1 MHNPQTGRLIGSLT
15 GCVSLFAI
23 SSAAAG
29 DFLPFIY
36 FLGIVGIALIV
47 LLAIVGGG
55 WAGVK
60 IQSFLTGR
68 AFDLA
73 FARVAPSH
81 SPTQML
87 DLPVPQDPF
96 TENRV

>member
-1 MHNPQTGRLIGSLT
+1 MRSPEIGRLAGSLVGTT
-15 GCVSLFAI
+15 GLFAI

-29 DFLPFIY
+29 NFLPFIY

-47 LLAIVGGG
+47 ILAVVGGG

-73 FARVAPSH
+73 FARMAPH
-81 SPTQML
+81 PATEVL
-87 DLPVPQDPF
+87 PLPVPQDPF

>member
-1 MHNPQTGRLIGSLT
+1 MHSPETGRLVGSIVGT
-15 GCVSLFAI
+15 TALFAI

-29 DFLPFIY
+29 NFLPFMY

-68 AFDLA
+68 AFDVA
-73 FARVAPSH
+73 FARMAT
-81 SPTQML
+81 SPKTEV
-87 DLPVPQDPF
+87 LPIPQDPYV
-96 TENRV
+96 ESHA